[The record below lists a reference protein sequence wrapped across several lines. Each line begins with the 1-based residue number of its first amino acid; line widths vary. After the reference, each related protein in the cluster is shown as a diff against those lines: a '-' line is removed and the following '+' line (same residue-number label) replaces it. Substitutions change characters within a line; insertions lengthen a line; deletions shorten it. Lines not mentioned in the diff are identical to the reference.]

1 MKSKQKLAENLL
13 RSYIRKEIQRI
24 REAEQEEAPEA
35 ETEET
40 PEEPVEEPAEEPA
53 EEQGLDPKLQAITAN
68 FTKRLKDSGVAVG
81 TEELIDMLSDVI
93 EMFTQSGDTKLAV
106 LKGIRNKIV
115 R

>member
-40 PEEPVEEPAEEPA
+40 PEEPAEEPA

>member
-40 PEEPVEEPAEEPA
+40 SEEKPAEEPA

-68 FTKRLKDSGVAVG
+68 YAKRLKDSGVAVG

-93 EMFTQSGDTKLAV
+93 EMFTQSGDTKLSV

>member
-35 ETEET
+35 ETEE
-40 PEEPVEEPAEEPA
+40 PA

-68 FTKRLKDSGVAVG
+68 YAKRLKDSGVAVG

-93 EMFTQSGDTKLAV
+93 EMFTQSGDTKLSV

>member
-40 PEEPVEEPAEEPA
+40 PEEPVEEPAEE
-53 EEQGLDPKLQAITAN
+53 QGLDPKLQAITAN
-68 FTKRLKDSGVAVG
+68 FTKRLKGSGVAVE

>member
-40 PEEPVEEPAEEPA
+40 PEEPAEEPA

-68 FTKRLKDSGVAVG
+68 YAKRLKDSGIAVG

>member
-40 PEEPVEEPAEEPA
+40 PEEPVEEPAEE
-53 EEQGLDPKLQAITAN
+53 QGLDPKLQAITAN
-68 FTKRLKDSGVAVG
+68 FTKHLKDSGVAVG

>member
-40 PEEPVEEPAEEPA
+40 PEEPVEEPA

>member
-40 PEEPVEEPAEEPA
+40 PEEPVEEPAEE
-53 EEQGLDPKLQAITAN
+53 QGLDPKLQAITAN

-81 TEELIDMLSDVI
+81 TEELIDMLSDII
-93 EMFTQSGDTKLAV
+93 EIFTQSGDTKLAV

>member
-40 PEEPVEEPAEEPA
+40 PEEPAEEPA

-68 FTKRLKDSGVAVG
+68 YAKRLKDSGVAVG

-93 EMFTQSGDTKLAV
+93 EMFTQSGDTKLSV

>member
-40 PEEPVEEPAEEPA
+40 PEEPVEEPAEE
-53 EEQGLDPKLQAITAN
+53 QGLDPKLQAITAN
-68 FTKRLKDSGVAVG
+68 YTKRLKDSGVAVG
-81 TEELIDMLSDVI
+81 SEELIDMLSDVI
-93 EMFTQSGDTKLAV
+93 EMFTQSGDTKLSV
-106 LKGIRNKIV
+106 LKGIRNKII

>member
-40 PEEPVEEPAEEPA
+40 PEEPVEEPAEE
-53 EEQGLDPKLQAITAN
+53 QGLDPKLQSITAN

-93 EMFTQSGDTKLAV
+93 EMFTQSGDTKLTV